1 MKKEEA
7 IIREEFNISPDVAIK
22 DANIFKG
29 KGWFKR
35 KYLRLRFL
43 IKMIHCYKKA
53 RRTKL
58 AVPRP
63 RIIDLGTG
71 SGCIAITLSLD
82 IPNSEV
88 LGFDISDSA
97 CNVAT
102 KNAKQLASRASFHKF
117 DIFDLLEKCKT
128 NRENHFKVD
137 IIVSNPPY
145 ICEKEK
151 ADMEKNVLDYEPD
164 LALFVPDEDP
174 LKFYRAIAE
183 FASLELRSWGML
195 YFEINPLYEKETR
208 EMLEG
213 FGFKHIETKED
224 AFGKK
229 RMMRAIKIY

>member
-1 MKKEEA
+1 M
-7 IIREEFNISPDVAIK
+7 
-22 DANIFKG
+22 
-29 KGWFKR
+29 
-35 KYLRLRFL
+35 RFL
-43 IKMIHCYKKA
+43 IKILHSYKKA
-53 RRTKL
+53 RHSKL
-58 AVPRP
+58 ASPRP

-82 IPNSEV
+82 IPDSEV
-88 LGFDISDSA
+88 LGIDISDSA

-102 KNAKQLASRASFHKF
+102 KNAKQLASRAIFKNVN
-117 DIFDLLEKCKT
+117 IFDLLEMCKT
-128 NRENHFKVD
+128 NGKEHFKAD

-174 LKFYRAIAE
+174 LKFYRAITE

-213 FGFKHIETKED
+213 FGFRDIETKED

-229 RMMRAIKIY
+229 RMMRAMK

>member
-1 MKKEEA
+1 
-7 IIREEFNISPDVAIK
+7 
-22 DANIFKG
+22 
-29 KGWFKR
+29 
-35 KYLRLRFL
+35 
-43 IKMIHCYKKA
+43 MIHCYKKA

-128 NRENHFKVD
+128 NRENHFKAD

-145 ICEKEK
+145 IWQRRRQILQITVS
-151 ADMEKNVLDYEPD
+151 A
-164 LALFVPDEDP
+164 
-174 LKFYRAIAE
+174 
-183 FASLELRSWGML
+183 
-195 YFEINPLYEKETR
+195 
-208 EMLEG
+208 
-213 FGFKHIETKED
+213 
-224 AFGKK
+224 
-229 RMMRAIKIY
+229 